1 MSSAYLEGLLRSLSH
16 LGSLSYLWPATLQA
30 MSTMIRVGISP
41 LVLLIN
47 NSGYVIEEE
56 IHSGPYNKISDWNYT
71 AVVEGMAGTCK
82 NLFTAKVLIFPLSS
96 PVCDRS
102 DLAHPSCPCQP
113 PPLPALASASPCSE
127 FAISAILRLVRLL
140 LCCIASITACLCNIR
155 MAMTDQSPYTGQAHP
170 M

>member
-1 MSSAYLEGLLRSLSH
+1 MSLSH
-16 LGSLSYLWPATLQA
+16 LRSLSYLWPATLQA

-71 AVVEGMAGTCK
+71 AVVEGMAGTRK

-96 PVCDRS
+96 PSCDRS
-102 DLAHPSCPCQP
+102 DLAHPSCPSQP
-113 PPLPALASASPCSE
+113 PPLPAFSSSSPDFLGLLSLPSFILCCCCCVALATLQLASTRYAWP
-127 FAISAILRLVRLL
+127 
-140 LCCIASITACLCNIR
+140 
-155 MAMTDQSPYTGQAHP
+155 
-170 M
+170 